1 MKISCQSCPAKYT
14 IADEKVLG
22 KIVKIRCKKCGATI
36 VVNGNEMSPSNDADA
51 GADGDSWTVNVS
63 DGDQRTMSLAEVQ
76 TEYAA
81 GTLTDDTYCWKDGM
95 TDWLPI
101 RDIPE
106 LSSSLRASAPPPA
119 YDASFAPAAPSYSA
133 SMGNFEEDTSATQA
147 MSRNGNGGY
156 GNNNGGYVPGPVAAP
171 APAPLNLSTPFSPPV
186 AASPIA
192 AAASPAAR
200 RAGGRGGSGD
210 LFGGLESAGAED
222 VLTSAPLSSP
232 PGESKLTGQRNEN
245 SVLFSLNALTAKSGP
260 SESENRTTAGDDGSG
275 LIDIRALSASMGS
288 SSSDK
293 NNRVDDIMNLSG
305 GGAFGAAL
313 TAPALAPPMMMAS
326 PSAYPEANQKGGGG
340 NRGLMIGLIVLGV
353 CILLGVGG
361 VGAMFAFRGDGTS
374 AKSEPSGAVSVAQ
387 PVATGPIA
395 MNDPPPAM
403 TGPAAVAP
411 GVGAATSV
419 PSVATPTGGT
429 KPAVKPGGAA
439 VADNTPPPT
448 KPAADPAPATS
459 SKPKSLQEALDQ
471 AGGGSKPAAAAPAE
485 ATAPFDRGAAAAALG
500 AVNVQ
505 SCKKPDGPT
514 GSGHVKVTF
523 GPNGAVSSATA
534 DAPPFAGTPVG
545 GCVAGKFRG
554 VKIPAFA
561 GSSVSVGKSFTIN

>member
-119 YDASFAPAAPSYSA
+119 YDASFAPAAPNYSA

-156 GNNNGGYVPGPVAAP
+156 GNNNGGFAPGPVAAP

-186 AASPIA
+186 AAAPMG
-192 AAASPAAR
+192 AASPAAR

-210 LFGGLESAGAED
+210 LFGGLESAGGED

-245 SVLFSLNALTAKSGP
+245 SVLFSLNALTAKSGAP
-260 SESENRTTAGDDGSG
+260 ESENRTTAGDDGSG

-288 SSSDK
+288 STSDR

-313 TAPALAPPMMMAS
+313 TAPALAPPMMMMAS
-326 PSAYPEANQKGGGG
+326 PSAYPEANQKGGG
-340 NRGLMIGLIVLGV
+340 NRGLMIGLIALGV
-353 CILLGVGG
+353 CILLAVGG
-361 VGAMFAFRGDGTS
+361 VGAMFAFRGDSTS
-374 AKSEPSGAVSVAQ
+374 AKTEPTSVGMTQ

-419 PSVATPTGGT
+419 PTAMAPNGGP
-429 KPAVKPGGAA
+429 KPVVKPG
-439 VADNTPPPT
+439 VADNTPPAV
-448 KPAADPAPATS
+448 KPAADPPPAAS

-485 ATAPFDRGAAAAALG
+485 ASAPFDRGAAAAALG

-523 GPNGAVSSATA
+523 GPSGAVSSATA

-545 GCVAGKFRG
+545 GCVAAKFRG
-554 VKIPAFA
+554 VKIPAFS
-561 GSSVSVGKSFTIN
+561 GGSVSVGKSFTIN

>member
-1 MKISCQSCPAKYT
+1 M
-14 IADEKVLG
+14 
-22 KIVKIRCKKCGATI
+22 
-36 VVNGNEMSPSNDADA
+36 
-51 GADGDSWTVNVS
+51 
-63 DGDQRTMSLAEVQ
+63 
-76 TEYAA
+76 
-81 GTLTDDTYCWKDGM
+81 
-95 TDWLPI
+95 
-101 RDIPE
+101 
-106 LSSSLRASAPPPA
+106 
-119 YDASFAPAAPSYSA
+119 
-133 SMGNFEEDTSATQA
+133 
-147 MSRNGNGGY
+147 
-156 GNNNGGYVPGPVAAP
+156 
-171 APAPLNLSTPFSPPV
+171 
-186 AASPIA
+186 
-192 AAASPAAR
+192 AR
-200 RAGGRGGSGD
+200 R
-210 LFGGLESAGAED
+210 
-222 VLTSAPLSSP
+222 
-232 PGESKLTGQRNEN
+232 
-245 SVLFSLNALTAKSGP
+245 
-260 SESENRTTAGDDGSG
+260 
-275 LIDIRALSASMGS
+275 
-288 SSSDK
+288 
-293 NNRVDDIMNLSG
+293 
-305 GGAFGAAL
+305 AAL

-374 AKSEPSGAVSVAQ
+374 AKSEPSGAVSVVQ

-419 PSVATPTGGT
+419 PSAATPTGGT

-448 KPAADPAPATS
+448 KPAADPAPAAS

-523 GPNGAVSSATA
+523 GPSGAVSSATA